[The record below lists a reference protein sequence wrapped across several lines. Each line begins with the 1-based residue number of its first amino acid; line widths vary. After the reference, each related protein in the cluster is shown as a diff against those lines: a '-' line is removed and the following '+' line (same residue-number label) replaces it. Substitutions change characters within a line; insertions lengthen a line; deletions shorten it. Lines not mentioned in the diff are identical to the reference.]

1 MSLGV
6 LEKICNYFNCDIGDV
21 MGFEKWVCLQMRQN
35 KDWEVIQ
42 ILNEEENL
50 Q

>member
-21 MGFEKWVCLQMRQN
+21 MGFEK
-35 KDWEVIQ
+35 
-42 ILNEEENL
+42 
-50 Q
+50 